1 MKVLHTID
9 SFEFSESDFPSGLPE
24 GYNLSSFKIDHDER
38 LRLPLY
44 EKKLRDLQCLKLR

>member
-1 MKVLHTID
+1 MIIFNNKLNMKKVLHTINT
-9 SFEFSESDFPSGLPE
+9 FEFSESDLPSLLPE

-44 EKKLRDLQCLKLR
+44 D